1 MSLKENVCFNFTQ
14 NYVLAERQYSSL
26 KEASG
31 FLTGSI
37 STQFKD
43 EQANGKVFLGRK
55 SDTTE
60 NSCMSCPKHHFKTYL
75 YKRTKAQSYHSYDT
89 FR

>member
-43 EQANGKVFLGRK
+43 EQATWVSLPRKKVRELLHELSK
-55 SDTTE
+55 V
-60 NSCMSCPKHHFKTYL
+60 L
-75 YKRTKAQSYHSYDT
+75 L
-89 FR
+89 